1 MQEKTGTRL
10 AYFDTAQLVEHGLSV
25 FGCFCLLVLAAGSW
39 RTDESISKSFHVC
52 RCDKMLIFQNSN
64 SWVCCT
70 EEQKG
75 TQISF

>member
-1 MQEKTGTRL
+1 MQEQTGTRL

-39 RTDESISKSFHVC
+39 HTDESISKSFHVR

-70 EEQKG
+70 EERKG
-75 TQISF
+75 NQISF